1 MSTKYKKLDS
11 ISHIHQ
17 RPDMYIGTNKTREVP
32 SVFLYSDDNK
42 IIFKE
47 HCQINDGLLRIFL
60 EALSNA
66 IDNFYRSRGSTTEM
80 TKMMV
85 TIDPETG
92 WTSVWNDGNGIPIEV
107 HDTEK
112 IYIPELI
119 FGHLLSGSNYDDE
132 EERITSGRNG
142 LGIKLVNVFSKEFK
156 VEVYDVKQQK
166 VYRQKWSNHMRKCNS
181 PTISSKQGKTNYTKI
196 SWLPD
201 FSQFGMESYDKNHLH
216 LYKKHVVDAA
226 MMMKIPVY
234 WNQEKFHLKKLGT
247 YVQCYENVKGM
258 VESSFDNIE
267 YCICEQFCSTPVSQ
281 VSFVNGIS
289 TKEGGLHVDKLSQE
303 LFRIV
308 GGKLSKLKVTAKELK
323 PHFTIF
329 VNATVINPEFSSQS
343 KTYLV
348 KCQSNLS
355 FEIPNKVIT
364 NIMKWSFIKD
374 LEEWNKMK
382 DMMSLKKSEKKKSGY
397 KRIDGLDAANFA
409 GTKHSK
415 DCVLILCEGLSAK
428 TYSTKG
434 IVKGYGGKKGRNY
447 FGIYPLRGKCLN
459 VRNATLK
466 SVSEN
471 KEITDIIHTLNLKF
485 GVDYTNEKEFSTLSY
500 GKVCIVTDADDDGHH
515 ICSLILNFFHKLFP
529 SLLKRDPPFFEIMMT
544 PIAKISWSKTNTSTF
559 YSDHDYQ
566 KALLENPNRRMDV
579 KYYKG
584 LGTSSDQEIKDSFG
598 EKVVA
603 FVEDEHSE
611 QNFQMIFH
619 KGYTNE
625 RKQWL
630 LKYDTYQ
637 NDGYT
642 VPDQK
647 YPISLYFNQ
656 ELMKYSLEDC
666 KRSIPSLFDGLK
678 VSQRKILY
686 SVFKKNLTPQGKSM
700 KVAQLAGYCAEQS
713 NYHHGEQCLFETIIK
728 MSHHFPGSNNIP
740 YFQRDGQFG
749 CLDPHTPVLCWDG
762 SVKQASEIHVG
773 EELIGDDG
781 TKRTVQKVVSGRD
794 EMFQI
799 NNWNGTTYTVNQE
812 HILTLYY
819 SIKRKI
825 IDIPIKDFLKL
836 SEDDKQYYYAV
847 QNKAI
852 FDWDKDCIEDGID
865 FYHLGKEIAQK
876 KNVIPTNYISVEKKY
891 RYDILR
897 GIIDELKCFRY
908 NNQHNYYYLHFD
920 ENLYPV
926 DLLAISLGLSCRY
939 DQFGGLQIFGD
950 ALSKFDSSIP
960 GLKREWNARYYHY
973 SPFYVLAKGVGE
985 FKGWQLDG
993 NERFILGNGIV
1004 THNSRVYGGKDAANA
1019 RYIFTKLN
1027 VLTRHLFPQED
1038 DALLSY
1044 TLDDGDKVQP
1054 DAYIPI
1060 LPTIL
1065 INGCT
1070 AGIGTGWSCFLPCF
1084 HVKDILQ
1091 KTRDFLEG
1099 KRRKFELK
1107 PHYDEFE
1114 GKIEK
1119 VGDTK
1124 YMTYG
1129 NWKLVQEKKKT
1140 LYEITELPIGTW
1152 TDKYKEELETLQEN
1166 KKIKGLQNHSTTEK
1180 VCFRFEQGSVPMEF
1194 NHQNLKLTS
1203 TLHLSNMVL
1212 FVEKDVIRKFE
1223 NVHEIFSYYFDRRL
1237 ELYEKRLEYQITYW
1251 KRQLKLCKSRL
1262 KFIKAVMKKE
1272 IDLLKTSEANVE
1284 QYLQTNQYFSDDGYD
1299 YLLRISFRDATE
1311 NKVASLE
1318 EKCKEI
1324 QKQIEN
1330 LENSTPKDLWTND
1343 LDAFEKEYDKSIHIL

>member
-1 MSTKYKKLDS
+1 MSTRYKKLDS

-17 RPDMYIGTNKTREVP
+17 RPDMYIGTNKMRDVS
-32 SVFLYSDDNK
+32 SVFLFSEENR

-47 HCQINDGLLRIFL
+47 SCQINDGLLRIFL

-66 IDNFYRSRGSTTEM
+66 IDNFYRSKDSSTVM
-80 TKMMV
+80 TKMLITV
-85 TIDPETG
+85 DPQTG
-92 WTSVWNDGNGIPIEV
+92 WTSVWNDGNGIPVEIHE
-107 HDTEK
+107 TEK
-112 IYIPELI
+112 MYVPELV
-119 FGHLLSGSNYDDE
+119 FGHLLSGSNYNDD

-156 VEVYDVKQQK
+156 VECFDAQHQK
-166 VYRQKWSNHMRKCNS
+166 VYRQKWGNHMRKCNP
-181 PTISSKQGKTNYTKI
+181 PTISTKQGKSNYTKI

-201 FSQFGMESYDKNHLH
+201 FSKFGMEGYDDNHLH

-234 WNQEKFHLKKLGT
+234 WNHEKFHFKKLSA
-247 YVQCYENVKGM
+247 YVQCYQNVKEV
-258 VESSFDNIE
+258 VESSSDNYE
-267 YCICEQFCSTPVSQ
+267 YCICEQFCSSPVPH

-289 TKEGGLHVDKLSQE
+289 TKDGGVHVDKLSQE
-303 LFRIV
+303 LFRIL
-308 GGKLSKLKVTAKELK
+308 GAKLSKLKVSAKELK
-323 PHFTIF
+323 PHFTLF

-348 KCQSNLS
+348 KAQSSLS
-355 FEIPNKVIT
+355 LQIPNKVIT
-364 NIMKWSFIKD
+364 NVLKWNFIKE

-397 KRIDGLDAANFA
+397 KRIDGLDAANYA
-409 GTKHSK
+409 GTKNSK
-415 DCVLILCEGLSAK
+415 DCILILCEGLSAK

-434 IVKGYGGKKGRNY
+434 ILKGYGGKKGRNY

-459 VRNATLK
+459 VRNATSK
-466 SVSEN
+466 SISEN

-485 GVDYTNEKEFSTLSY
+485 GVDYTEEKEFSTLSY

-529 SLLKRDPPFFEIMMT
+529 SLLKRESSFFEIMMT
-544 PIAKISWSKTNTSTF
+544 PIAKISWSKSNTSTY

-566 KALLENPNRRMDV
+566 KALQDNPTRRMDV

-584 LGTSSDQEIKDSFG
+584 LGTSSDQEIKESFG

-603 FVEDEHSE
+603 FVEDEDSE

-619 KGYTNE
+619 KGFTNE

-642 VPDQK
+642 VPMEH

-686 SVFKKNLTPQGKSM
+686 SVFKKNLSPQGKSM

-749 CLDPHTPVLCWDG
+749 CLEPSTPVLTWSG
-762 SVKQASEIHVG
+762 SIKKASEIKVG
-773 EELIGDDG
+773 DQLVGDDG
-781 TKRTVQKVVSGRD
+781 TLRNVQEIVHGTDDMYQVN
-794 EMFQI
+794 I
-799 NNWNGTTYTVNQE
+799 WNGTSYTVNQE
-812 HILTLYY
+812 HILTLYH
-819 SIKRKI
+819 STKKRL
-825 IDIPIKDFLKL
+825 IDLAVKKFLLL
-836 SEDDKQYYYAV
+836 SEEEKQYYYAV
-847 QNKAI
+847 QNQSVI
-852 FDWDKDCIEDGID
+852 QWEDDCIEDGID
-865 FYHLGKEIAQK
+865 FYKLGQELSQK
-876 KNVIPTNYISVEKKY
+876 SNVIPTNYISTERKCRLQILAGIVDVLQSIRYSGEKK
-891 RYDILR
+891 
-897 GIIDELKCFRY
+897 
-908 NNQHNYYYLHFD
+908 YYYLHFD
-920 ENLYPV
+920 NDFYPLS
-926 DLLAISLGLSCRY
+926 LLCITLGLSCRY
-939 DQFGGLQIFGD
+939 HKHGGFEVFGEGI
-950 ALSKFDSSIP
+950 KSIP
-960 GLKREWNARYYHY
+960 SRTQTMEKPCEIRKYHY
-973 SPFYVLAKGVGE
+973 SPFYIKAKGKGE
-985 FKGWQLDG
+985 FYGWQLDG
-993 NERFILGNGIV
+993 NQRFLLGNGVV

-1027 VLTRHLFPQED
+1027 VLTRHLFPVED
-1038 DALLSY
+1038 DPLLSY

-1054 DAYIPI
+1054 DAYLPI

-1084 HVKDILQ
+1084 KVKDILQ

-1099 KRRKFELK
+1099 KKRKFDLK
-1107 PHYDEFE
+1107 PYYDDFD

-1119 VGDTK
+1119 VSDNK
-1124 YMTYG
+1124 YMTSG
-1129 NWKLVQEKKKT
+1129 NWRLIEEKKKT

-1180 VCFRFEQGSVPMEF
+1180 VSFRFEQGSVPMDF
-1194 NHQNLKLTS
+1194 NHQTLKLT
-1203 TLHLSNMVL
+1203 TALHLSNMVL
-1212 FVEKDVIRKFE
+1212 FTEKDVIRKFD
-1223 NVHEIFSYYFDRRL
+1223 NVYDIFCYYFERRYAM
-1237 ELYEKRLEYQITYW
+1237 YEKRLDYQLRHW
-1251 KRQLKLCKSRL
+1251 KRQLKICRSKL

-1272 IDLLKTSEANVE
+1272 IDLLIMSEANVE
-1284 QYLQTNQYFSDDGYD
+1284 EYLRTNQYFSDDGYD

-1311 NKVASLE
+1311 NKVTSLQ

-1324 QKQIEN
+1324 EAQIDR
-1330 LENSTPKDLWTND
+1330 LEKASAKDVWLDD
-1343 LDAFEKEYDKSIHIL
+1343 LEAFEKEYDKSIHNL

>member
-1 MSTKYKKLDS
+1 MATKYKKLDS

-17 RPDMYIGTNKTREVP
+17 RPDMYIGTNKTRVIP
-32 SVFLYSDDNK
+32 SVFLYSDNNK
-42 IIFKE
+42 IVFKE
-47 HCQINDGLLRIFL
+47 QCQINDGLLRIFL

-66 IDNFYRSRGSTTEM
+66 IDNFYRSQNSKTPM

-85 TIDPETG
+85 TVDPETG
-92 WTSVWNDGNGIPIEV
+92 WTSVWNDGDGIPIEI
-107 HDTEK
+107 HEQEK
-112 IYIPELI
+112 IYVPELI
-119 FGHLLSGSNYDDE
+119 FGHLLSGSNYDDK

-156 VEVYDVKQQK
+156 VECYDVKQQK
-166 VYRQKWSNHMRKCNS
+166 VYRQKWSNHMRKCHS

-201 FSQFGMESYDKNHLH
+201 FSQFGMENYNSIHLN

-226 MMMKIPVY
+226 MMMKIPVH
-234 WNQEKFHLKKLGT
+234 WNQEKFHLKKLSS
-247 YVQCYENVKGM
+247 YVQCYENMKGF
-258 VESSFDNIE
+258 VENSSGNME

-281 VSFVNGIS
+281 ISFVNGIC
-289 TKEGGLHVDKLSQE
+289 TKDGGIHVDKLSQE
-303 LFRIV
+303 LFKIL
-308 GGKLSKLKVTAKELK
+308 GGKLSKLKVSAKELK
-323 PHFTIF
+323 PHFTVF

-343 KTYLV
+343 KTFLV
-348 KCQSNLS
+348 KSQSNLTVN
-355 FEIPNKVIT
+355 IPNKVIT
-364 NIMKWSFIKD
+364 TVMKWNFIKE

-382 DMMSLKKSEKKKSGY
+382 DMISLKKSEKKKTGY
-397 KRIDGLDAANFA
+397 KRVDGLDAANFA
-409 GTKHSK
+409 GTKQSK

-459 VRNATLK
+459 VRNASLK
-466 SVSEN
+466 SIGDN

-485 GVDYTNEKEFSTLSY
+485 GTDYTNEKEFSTLSY

-529 SLLKRDPPFFEIMMT
+529 SLLKREQPFFEIMMT

-619 KGYTNE
+619 KGFTNE

-642 VPDQK
+642 VPDKQ

-749 CLDPHTPVLCWDG
+749 CLDPNTPVLTWDG
-762 SVKQASEIHVG
+762 VIKKAHEIIVG
-773 EELIGDDG
+773 DVLIGDDG
-781 TKRTVQKVVSGRD
+781 TKRNVEKIVSGKD

-799 NNWNGTTYTVNQE
+799 NNWNGTSYTVNKE
-812 HILTLYY
+812 HILTLYS
-819 SIKRKI
+819 SIDDKI
-825 IDIPIKDFLKL
+825 IDISIKDFLKTPL
-836 SEDDKQYYYAV
+836 ENQQYYYAV
-847 QNKAI
+847 QNSSTIQWNTNITK
-852 FDWDKDCIEDGID
+852 DGID
-865 FYHLGKEIAQK
+865 FYKLGKELAEQT
-876 KNVIPTNYISVEKKY
+876 NVIPTNYLSVHKKY
-891 RYDILR
+891 RLKILA
-897 GIIDELKCFRY
+897 GIVDALQAFRY
-908 NNQHNYYYLHFD
+908 DSVKKCYYLHFD
-920 ENLYPV
+920 KDIYPV
-926 DLLAISLGLSCRY
+926 SLLCISLGFSCKFDNY
-939 DQFGGLQIFGD
+939 GGLQVFGND
-950 ALSKFDSSIP
+950 LDSIP
-960 GLKREWNARYYHY
+960 TSANLEKTWNKGKYHY
-973 SPFYVLAKGVGE
+973 SPFYIIPKGEGE
-985 FKGWQLDG
+985 FYGWQLDG
-993 NERFILGNGIV
+993 NERFLLGNGIV

-1060 LPTIL
+1060 IPTIL

-1084 HVKDILQ
+1084 NVKDILQ
-1091 KTRDFLEG
+1091 KTREFLDG

-1107 PHYDEFE
+1107 PHYDDFE

-1129 NWKLVQEKKKT
+1129 NWKLVQEKRKT

-1152 TDKYKEELETLQEN
+1152 TDKYKEELEILQEN

-1212 FVEKDVIRKFE
+1212 FIEKDVIRKFE
-1223 NVHEIFSYYFDRRL
+1223 NVYEIFCYYFDRRM
-1237 ELYEKRLEYQITYW
+1237 ELYVKRLEYQIEYW
-1251 KRQLKLCKSRL
+1251 KRQLKICTSRL

-1272 IDLLKTSEANVE
+1272 IDLIKTSEANVE
-1284 QYLQTNQYFSDDGYD
+1284 QYLKTHDYFSDDGYD

-1324 QKQIEN
+1324 QKQIEK
-1330 LENSTPKDLWTND
+1330 LEKSTPSDLWKHD
-1343 LDAFEKEYDKSIHIL
+1343 LDAFEKEYDKSIHVL